1 MQSLVLH
8 SLLPFLLITCFISIN
23 LQLCLCA
30 DDPQYVNCSQA
41 INCRDIKNVSYPFW
55 GVNRQSNIPMITTK
69 NIKFRILEMNSSTH
83 TVTVADRLSGTPA
96 SWTVITQDCPAYK
109 RNISVSYATG
119 STVID
124 LMNCESVVHVPVF
137 DTAAKDLEN
146 NEKDINDVLEL
157 GLKTDND
164 QCSRCEG
171 SGGKCGCNSTDSRFI
186 CFCQNKAHATT
197 CSKNFESGMHVKLSQ
212 IF

>member
-1 MQSLVLH
+1 
-8 SLLPFLLITCFISIN
+8 
-23 LQLCLCA
+23 
-30 DDPQYVNCSQA
+30 
-41 INCRDIKNVSYPFW
+41 
-55 GVNRQSNIPMITTK
+55 MITTK

-83 TVTVADRLSGTPA
+83 TVTVADGLSGTPA
-96 SWTVITQDCPAYK
+96 SWTFITQDCPAYK

-171 SGGKCGCNSTDSRFI
+171 SGGKCGYNSTDSRFI
-186 CFCQNKAHATT
+186 FFCQNQA
-197 CSKNFESGMHVKLSQ
+197 
-212 IF
+212 